1 MGVGNGQM
9 RLFWD
14 VPWDEEFY
22 ADAIARSTGDMQRR
36 ELQLARATQ
45 LLVRNALNRLL
56 GDDIV
61 ALERCDTS
69 WVGVYD
75 DRRAAYAAARALR
88 PALARDACDACE
100 IVPLDDGRVLCLSRA
115 PPGTTRG
122 RFHLGWPKSGHPV
135 AIAHE
140 LDEPEGAIRLA
151 ADPSIVDA
159 FRDPATDIL
168 AQPCAPA

>member
-75 DRRAAYAAARALR
+75 DRRAAYAAARAAPGARARRVRDR
-88 PALARDACDACE
+88 PSRRRARALPEPYAPARHEGNPARVARN
-100 IVPLDDGRVLCLSRA
+100 PLPRRRSRAGRVR
-115 PPGTTRG
+115 
-122 RFHLGWPKSGHPV
+122 
-135 AIAHE
+135 I
-140 LDEPEGAIRLA
+140 LDP
-151 ADPSIVDA
+151 
-159 FRDPATDIL
+159 
-168 AQPCAPA
+168 